1 MNQVRLYDLAF
12 HAFGKII
19 PYRKGVKKAIKR
31 GSVLVDGVPGD
42 SGWKIKSGQRLD
54 LLADY
59 SKIPKIYELDIPV
72 LYEDDQVAVVNKPA
86 GIVVSGNEYRTLYN
100 ALGFNLLRST
110 AKDALPYPTP
120 CHRLDK
126 ATSGCLLI
134 AKTKTAQID
143 IGNQLTHKEVQK
155 EYLALIHGEVSE
167 SGNIKLLVNEQTA
180 ETSFERLEKI
190 VTQRGEIWSLVKMS
204 PHTGRTHQLR
214 IHFSAIGHPILGDK
228 LYGSEGN
235 VLRHKGLF
243 LCARSVTFHI
253 GGQIKTAT
261 VDTPKKF
268 SRVIRLVSPK
278 RNP

>member
-1 MNQVRLYDLAF
+1 
-12 HAFGKII
+12 
-19 PYRKGVKKAIKR
+19 
-31 GSVLVDGVPGD
+31 
-42 SGWKIKSGQRLD
+42 
-54 LLADY
+54 
-59 SKIPKIYELDIPV
+59 
-72 LYEDDQVAVVNKPA
+72 
-86 GIVVSGNEYRTLYN
+86 
-100 ALGFNLLRST
+100 
-110 AKDALPYPTP
+110 
-120 CHRLDK
+120 
-126 ATSGCLLI
+126 
-134 AKTKTAQID
+134 
-143 IGNQLTHKEVQK
+143 
-155 EYLALIHGEVSE
+155 
-167 SGNIKLLVNEQTA
+167 
-180 ETSFERLEKI
+180 
-190 VTQRGEIWSLVKMS
+190 MS